1 MLLDH
6 GIAVLCHCPYNLHDV
21 GICLLLLAY
30 ANLFLLKSECF
41 KTKDK
46 KPSIGFCFQNS
57 HRVVYKISADRG

>member
-6 GIAVLCHCPYNLHDV
+6 GIAVLCHGPHSSHDT

-46 KPSIGFCFQNS
+46 NHRLDFSPKIAPRGFQNF
-57 HRVVYKISADRG
+57 ADRG